1 MVIKVKKTYVTS
13 MPDHIGAFLKASK
26 CFSLLGINIT
36 RVSYNKAV
44 DSHTLFIDAEG
55 TEEQLKRADAELKK
69 IGYLQSNTNK
79 TSIVLIEF
87 SLPDIPGSVT
97 NVLEL
102 INEFNFNISYISSQ
116 ENGTDYQYFKM
127 GLYVED
133 YDKISEFL
141 KEAEKLCKVRVINY
155 NSAEKVY
162 DNSIFYSSYV
172 MGLSQIMGLSE
183 ETSLKLLTS
192 VNIAM
197 QTLDEQGL
205 SPYRTFDSIS
215 KFTEL
220 LGASKGKN
228 FTPRISNHR
237 ITDNTEIILIE
248 PPCGSNT
255 IIIKSNDK
263 ALFLDSGYAC
273 YNDEMLEIFRKIF
286 PEFDTMQKTIL
297 VTHADVDHCGL
308 LPLFDKIIASQKT
321 ANCLKNEYEGK
332 NGYRESNALHKP
344 YIKICKILTSYKA
357 VNPDK
362 VTAMW
367 NDIPNLTE
375 PISQIGFFDFEE
387 LHFEVYEGK
396 GGHLPGEIVL
406 IDYSKHIAITGDI
419 YINTH
424 GLTAQQ
430 AEYNQY
436 APILMTSVDTDP
448 KLCLE
453 ERKAIME
460 RLGAGNWQIF
470 GAHGFKKEYPVNV

>member
-1 MVIKVKKTYVTS
+1 MNKTYVTS
-13 MPDHIGAFLKASK
+13 MPNHIGAFLKASK
-26 CFSLLGINIT
+26 CFSALGINIT

-44 DSHTLFIDAEG
+44 DSHTLFIDSEG
-55 TEEQLKRADAELKK
+55 TEEQLKKADIELEK
-69 IGYLQSNTNK
+69 IGYLQTGANK

-87 SLPDIPGSVT
+87 CLPDVPGSVT

-141 KEAEKLCKVRVINY
+141 KEAEKLCKVRLIDY
-155 NSAEKVY
+155 NSSEKVY
-162 DNSIFYSSYV
+162 DNSIFYNTYV
-172 MGLSQIMGLSE
+172 LGLSQAMGLSE
-183 ETSLKLLTS
+183 EVSRALLVH
-192 VNIAM
+192 VNLAM

-215 KFTEL
+215 KFAEL
-220 LGASKGKN
+220 LGSAKGKN
-228 FTPRISNHR
+228 FNPRISTHK
-237 ITDNTEIILIE
+237 ITDHTEITLIE

-263 ALFLDSGYAC
+263 VLFVDSGYAC
-273 YNDEMLEIFRKIF
+273 YTDEMLDVFRKIL
-286 PEFDTMQKTIL
+286 PDFDGMEKTIL

-308 LPLFDKIIASQKT
+308 LPMFDKVITSTKT
-321 ANCLKNEYEGK
+321 ANCLACEYEDR
-332 NGYRESNALHKP
+332 NGYRESNPLHKP
-344 YIKICKILTSYKA
+344 YINICKILTSYKT
-357 VNPDK
+357 VNPEK
-362 VTAMW
+362 ITAMW
-367 NDIPNLTE
+367 TNVENLTE
-375 PISQIGFFDFEE
+375 PLTQIGFFDFEE

-406 IDYSKHIAITGDI
+406 IDYSKHIAITGDV

-424 GLTAQQ
+424 GLTVEQ

-436 APILMTSVDTDP
+436 APILMTSVDTDA

-453 ERKAIME
+453 ERNAIIE
-460 RLGAGNWQIF
+460 RLGVGKWQIF
-470 GAHGFKKEYPVNV
+470 GGHGFKKDYSVNS

>member
-1 MVIKVKKTYVTS
+1 MKKTYITS
-13 MPDHIGAFLKASK
+13 MPNHIGAFLKASK
-26 CFSLLGINIT
+26 CFSALGINIT

-55 TEEQLKRADAELKK
+55 TEEQLKKADTELEK
-69 IGYLQSNTNK
+69 IGYLQSNASK

-87 SLPDIPGSVT
+87 CLDDIPGSVT

-127 GLYVED
+127 GLYVD
-133 YDKISEFL
+133 DCDKISAFL

-155 NSAEKVY
+155 NSSEKVY
-162 DNSIFYSSYV
+162 DNSIFYNTYV
-172 MGLSQIMGLSE
+172 MGLSQVIGLPEEMNSE
-183 ETSLKLLTS
+183 LLVH
-192 VNIAM
+192 VNLAM

-215 KFTEL
+215 KFAEL
-220 LGASKGKN
+220 LGDSKGKN
-228 FTPRISNHR
+228 FAPRISTHT
-237 ITDNTEIILIE
+237 ITDNTEITLIE

-263 ALFLDSGYAC
+263 ILFADSGYAC
-273 YNDEMLEIFRKIF
+273 YRDEMLEIFRRII
-286 PEFDTMQKTIL
+286 PEFDVMEKTIL

-308 LPLFDKIIASQKT
+308 LSLFDKIIASEKT
-321 ANCLKNEYEGK
+321 ANCLVNEYEGK
-332 NGYRESNALHKP
+332 NGYRESNPLHKP
-344 YIKICKILTSYKA
+344 YINICKILTSYKA

-362 VTAMW
+362 ITTMW
-367 NDIPNLTE
+367 NNIENLTE
-375 PISQIGFFDFEE
+375 PLTQIGFFDFGE

-424 GLTAQQ
+424 GLTKEQ

-453 ERKAIME
+453 ERNAIMQ
-460 RLGAGNWQIF
+460 RLGVGQWQIF
-470 GAHGFKKEYPVNV
+470 GAHGFKKDYSVNS